1 MAIFLVESVLVLALV
16 ALIIMSTGWFQH
28 VLEHRVVAGI
38 EDLTGG
44 RVEIGY
50 FRFRPWLFQVT
61 TRELV
66 IHGSEGP
73 GEYPLIS
80 VREVDA
86 GLRPTQLLR
95 RRLRLRYLDTE
106 GIEVHL
112 RTDAQGATN
121 LPGAGQPASSHEGL
135 AGLMNLSIGRLT
147 ISHAVFF
154 WNDQRQSFDLNATD
168 LAILLSMGRGVYDG
182 TLSSSATTLRSP
194 HWSSPPVKFTS
205 RFEAS
210 HASLVFSSFAWQMPG
225 EEGVASFT
233 ILPLPA
239 LCVSGS
245 FHTSTDVSFLSR
257 VLKAPALREGNLV
270 VDGTGV
276 YEDGHLTAQGQAH
289 ARKVAILA
297 SGSRPLLLEV
307 TSNYAWEKA
316 QLNLSDLL
324 VSIWGGTV
332 QGSLQADFRNSQDRF
347 RLSSQVRQVRLEQF
361 LNSASGPS
369 AFVAQLHPVSI
380 AAGGLNAA
388 WSGRGQGL
396 EANFDLGFAAPAV
409 APFNTLPIN
418 GTARGTLREGSGWVL
433 QLDASRFETPHST
446 LSAQGTLAEHALPSN
461 PADPLAVTAST
472 DRFEEW
478 QPLIQSLA
486 ELPSPIPLE
495 LKSRAEVSGQL
506 SGGLDAPSF
515 QGNVN
520 LGEFQY
526 QGWAWDGLRAGVTLN
541 PSFVQLA
548 NGRIQRGKS
557 SLELN
562 ASVQLSHWQATPSSR
577 MRFSAQAQSTPLG
590 GLKAAVNSDIPVLG
604 SISGQLEIEGT
615 RANLAGIGALRID
628 SGTLYN
634 EPFDSFSTQVQVANS
649 VWKFQNLRLSKG
661 RGNLHG
667 ELTLEPERNFA
678 SGQLTGSDFLLSDL
692 YTLPI
697 HRSSA
702 ATHGN
707 LEGRLGFEARGSGT
721 PEEFH
726 LQCPWR
732 IQDLS
737 ISGTPLGE
745 LSGSLNGEG
754 KELTLEANDK
764 SPAGNLHFTARTTAE
779 GNWPMTAEGEY
790 SGLRADPWIRSLFS
804 REFAAQVML
813 GGALHAAGPLR
824 TPEEIKFQSHAT
836 DVEVD
841 FPSIQWRNDQPLDV
855 RYANDNLGFTRF
867 VMRGP
872 STELGIEGNV
882 NFRHGGAL
890 AFTAEGTANAT
901 LLTVFDP
908 HLQATGRSTLHLRLA
923 GTSARPLMNGSMDI
937 QDLSLGYSGLPFSLN
952 SLQGTIQLEGERAVI
967 RSLRGT
973 SGGGTASLTGFV
985 TLVESPRYEVNAE
998 LRQVR
1003 IRYPPMF
1010 TSVFDGN
1017 LRFAGGIGQAQLQ
1030 GDLVVHQMVQNENGN
1045 ILTKF
1050 FEASSPMGEQPGI
1063 GSSPIASMIRLN
1075 IRVTSN
1081 PPVQL
1086 QTPNLRMVGD
1096 IDMRLQG
1103 SVANPVEV
1111 GTIHFLS
1118 GETIFRGNRY
1128 TLVRGDMNMTN
1139 PFRTQAY
1146 LDIEAQTQV
1155 QNYNLTLDITGP
1167 FDRLKFS
1174 YRSDPPLA
1182 QTDIISLLALGYVP
1196 QEGALPALQGNPT
1209 TSIGASAILSEA
1221 LSSQIGGRI
1230 QHLFGVSRIKIDPDV
1245 GMPGLSSGERVT
1257 VEEQITHDLTLT
1269 YITDTAY
1276 SQYTIVQF
1284 ELNIG
1289 NNMSILGVR
1298 DPNGVFGIEFRFH
1311 HRFK

>member
-1 MAIFLVESVLVLALV
+1 MLVLALV
-16 ALIIMSTGWFQH
+16 ALIFMSTGWFQH
-28 VLEHRVVAGI
+28 VLEQRVVTGL

-61 TRELV
+61 AQKLV

-73 GEYPLIS
+73 GEAPLIS

-95 RRLRLRYLDTE
+95 RRLRLRSLDTD

-112 RTDAQGATN
+112 RTDAQGVTN
-121 LPGAGQPASSHEGL
+121 LPRAGQPASPHEGL

-154 WNDQRQSFDLNATD
+154 LNDQRQSLDLNATD
-168 LAILLSMGRGVYDG
+168 LAILLSLAGGVYHG
-182 TLSSSATTLRSP
+182 TLSSSATTIRSP
-194 HWSSPPVKFTS
+194 QWSSPAIKFTS

-210 HASLVFSSFAWQMPG
+210 HASLVFSSFAWEMPG
-225 EEGVASFT
+225 EEGVASFS

-239 LCVSGS
+239 LHISGS

-257 VLKAPALREGNLV
+257 VLKSPELREGNLV
-270 VDGTGV
+270 VDGTGL
-276 YEDGHLTAQGQAH
+276 YEDGAITARGQAH

-297 SGSRPLLLEV
+297 PGSPPLLLEG
-307 TSNYAWEKA
+307 TSNYTWEKA
-316 QLNLSDLL
+316 QLNLSGLL

-332 QGSLQADFRNSQDRF
+332 QGSLQADFRNSPARF
-347 RLSSQVRQVRLEQF
+347 RLKSQVHQVRLEQF
-361 LNSASGPS
+361 LKFTGGPS
-369 AFVAQLHPVSI
+369 AFVAQLHPVSL
-380 AAGGLNAA
+380 AGGGLSAS

-396 EANFDLGFAAPAV
+396 EANFDLAFSAPA
-409 APFNTLPIN
+409 ASPFNALPIS
-418 GTARGTLREGSGWVL
+418 GTARGTLRDEGGWVL
-433 QLDASRFETPHST
+433 QLDDSRFKTPHST
-446 LSAQGTLAEHALPSN
+446 VSAQGTLAEHAP
-461 PADPLAVTAST
+461 PAGTADALAVTAST

-478 QPLIQSLA
+478 QPFIQSLA

-506 SGGLDAPSF
+506 SGGIDAPSF

-541 PSFVQLA
+541 PSIIQLS
-548 NGRIQRGKS
+548 NGRTHRGKS

-562 ASVQLSHWQATPSSR
+562 ASVQLSHWQATPGSR

-590 GLKAAVNSDIPVLG
+590 GLKAAVNSDIPILG
-604 SISGQLEIEGT
+604 SISGHLEIEGT
-615 RANLAGIGALRID
+615 RAALAGSGALRID
-628 SGTLYN
+628 SGTLYG
-634 EPFDSFSTQVQVANS
+634 EPFDSFSTQLQVANS
-649 VWKFQNLRLSKG
+649 VWKFQNVRLLKG
-661 RGNLHG
+661 RGRLQG
-667 ELTLEPERNFA
+667 EATLEPERNFV
-678 SGQLTGSDFLLSDL
+678 SGQLTGNDFLLSDL
-692 YTLPI
+692 HTLPI
-697 HRSSA
+697 HPSSA
-702 ATHGN
+702 AAHGN

-721 PEEFH
+721 PEDFH

-732 IQDLS
+732 IEDLT

-754 KELTLEANDK
+754 KELTLEGDDK
-764 SPAGNLHFTARTTAE
+764 SPAGNLHFTARTTA
-779 GNWPMTAEGEY
+779 GRDWPMTADGQY
-790 SGLRADPWIRSLFS
+790 SGLRAGPWIRVLFG
-804 REFAAQVML
+804 RELAAQMIL
-813 GGALHAAGPLR
+813 GGDFHATGPLR
-824 TPEEIKFQSHAT
+824 SPEKIEFRSHAT
-836 DVEVD
+836 DFEVD

-855 RYANDNLGFTRF
+855 RYAHDQLEFTRF

-882 NFRHGGAL
+882 DLHRGGAL
-890 AFTAEGTANAT
+890 AITAEGTANAT

-923 GTSARPLMNGSMDI
+923 GTSAHPLMNGSVDI
-937 QDLSLGYSGLPFSLN
+937 QDLSLGYNGLPFSLN
-952 SLQGTIQLEGERAVI
+952 SMQGTIQLEGNRAVI

-973 SGGGTASLTGFV
+973 SGGGTAILSGFV
-985 TLVESPRYEVNAE
+985 TLAESPRYEVNTE

-1010 TSVFDGN
+1010 TSVFDGS
-1017 LRFAGGIGQAQLQ
+1017 LHFAGGIEQAQLQ

-1050 FEASSPMGEQPGI
+1050 FEAANPMGEQPGI
-1063 GSSPIASMIRLN
+1063 SSSPIASKIRLN

-1103 SVANPVEV
+1103 SVANPVGV

-1146 LDIEAQTQV
+1146 LDIEALTQV

-1167 FDRLKFS
+1167 IDRLKFS

-1196 QEGALPALQGNPT
+1196 QEQTLPALQGNPS
-1209 TSIGASAILSEA
+1209 TSIGASAILSQA

-1230 QHLFGVSRIKIDPDV
+1230 QQLFGVSRIKIDPDV
-1245 GMPGLSSGERVT
+1245 GMPGLNSGERVT
-1257 VEEQITHDLTLT
+1257 VEEQLTHGLTLT

-1284 ELNIG
+1284 ELSIS